1 MEEWIKIYSFDSQY
15 QAEMSKDLLEENDVK
30 AVVINAKDSL
40 FLLGEYELYVH
51 ISDEKKAISIIDE
64 FKGLTKVDSFIMR
77 GPIERLKDELEAN
90 DITSVIKVCRNPR
103 YVLDNY
109 ELYVANEDVQRVVPF
124 LTGEQLKGWS
134 KALSCTKTTQTRFRI
149 EILNHYHIPSIV
161 IKKRDAKFMKSEINI
176 YVKDEDLAKATE
188 ALKELKGWA
197 KVHTAATPDMAE
209 LIEKQ
214 LGREGVKAIV
224 EKQPD
229 GYAVLVEGPNC
240 ENAKTIILQ
249 KKSWKLLE
257 TFTDNM
263 EAQFAASTL
272 ENSGIEAVTV
282 FRDDITMMV
291 DIDLYVEEF
300 QLDKASEILKNMAST
315 YIATDY
321 NE

>member
-15 QAEMSKDLLEENDVK
+15 QAEVTKDILEQNDVK
-30 AVVINAKDSL
+30 TVIINAKDSL

-51 ISDEKKAISIIDE
+51 NSDEKKAISIINE

-124 LTGEQLKGWS
+124 LTGEQLKGWT
-134 KALSCTKTTQTRFRI
+134 KVESCTKTTQTRFRI

-176 YVKDEDLAKATE
+176 YVKDEDVNLATE
-188 ALKELKGWA
+188 SLNELKGWA
-197 KVHTAATPDMAE
+197 KVHTAPSANMAE

-214 LGREGVKAIV
+214 LGKAGIKAIIKNAP
-224 EKQPD
+224 E
-229 GYAVLVEGPNC
+229 GFEIFVEGPNC
-240 ENAKTIILQ
+240 ENAKTTISQ
-249 KKSWKLLE
+249 QKSWKLLE
-257 TFTDNM
+257 TFTSNM
-263 EAQFAASTL
+263 EAQYAAGLL
-272 ENSGIEAVTV
+272 ESSGIEAVTV

-291 DIDLYVEEF
+291 DVDIYVEEF
-300 QLDKASEILKNMAST
+300 QLDKASEILKTIST
-315 YIATDY
+315 AD

>member
-15 QAEMSKDLLEENDVK
+15 QAEVTKDILEQNDVK
-30 AVVINAKDSL
+30 TVIINAKDSL

-51 ISDEKKAISIIDE
+51 NSDEKKAISIINE

-124 LTGEQLKGWS
+124 LTGEQLKGWT
-134 KALSCTKTTQTRFRI
+134 KVISCTKTTQTRFRV
-149 EILNHYHIPSIV
+149 ETLNHYHIPSIV

-176 YVKDEDLAKATE
+176 YVKDEDVNLATE
-188 ALKELKGWA
+188 SLNELKGWA
-197 KVHTAATPDMAE
+197 KVHTAPSANMAE

-214 LGREGVKAIV
+214 LGKAGIKAIIKNAP
-224 EKQPD
+224 E
-229 GYAVLVEGPNC
+229 GFEIFVEGPNC
-240 ENAKTIILQ
+240 ENAKTTISQ
-249 KKSWKLLE
+249 QKSWKLLE
-257 TFTDNM
+257 TFTSNM
-263 EAQFAASTL
+263 EAQYAAGLL
-272 ENSGIEAVTV
+272 ESSGIEAVTV

-291 DIDLYVEEF
+291 DVDIYVEEF
-300 QLDKASEILKNMAST
+300 QLDKASEILKNIST
-315 YIATDY
+315 TD

>member
-15 QAEMSKDLLEENDVK
+15 QAEVTKDILEQNDVK
-30 AVVINAKDSL
+30 TVIINAKDSL

-51 ISDEKKAISIIDE
+51 NSDEKKAISIINE

-124 LTGEQLKGWS
+124 LTGEQLKGWT
-134 KALSCTKTTQTRFRI
+134 KVESCTKTTQTRFRI

-176 YVKDEDLAKATE
+176 YVKDEDVNLATE
-188 ALKELKGWA
+188 SLNELKGWA
-197 KVHTAATPDMAE
+197 KVHTAPSANMAE

-214 LGREGVKAIV
+214 LGKAGIKAIIKNTP
-224 EKQPD
+224 E
-229 GYAVLVEGPNC
+229 GFEIFVEGPNC
-240 ENAKTIILQ
+240 ENAKTTISQ
-249 KKSWKLLE
+249 QKSWKLLE
-257 TFTDNM
+257 TFTSNM
-263 EAQFAASTL
+263 EAQYAAGLL
-272 ENSGIEAVTV
+272 ESSGIEAVTV

-291 DIDLYVEEF
+291 DVDIYVEEF
-300 QLDKASEILKNMAST
+300 QLDKASEILKTIST
-315 YIATDY
+315 AD

>member
-15 QAEMSKDLLEENDVK
+15 QADVTKDILEQNDVK
-30 AVVINAKDSL
+30 TVIINAKDSL

-51 ISDEKKAISIIDE
+51 NSDEKKAISIINE

-124 LTGEQLKGWS
+124 LTGEQLKGWT
-134 KALSCTKTTQTRFRI
+134 KVISCTKTTQTRFRV

-176 YVKDEDLAKATE
+176 YVKDEDVNLATE
-188 ALKELKGWA
+188 SLNELKGWA
-197 KVHTAATPDMAE
+197 KVHTVPSANMAE

-214 LGREGVKAIV
+214 LGKAGIKAIIKNAP
-224 EKQPD
+224 E
-229 GYAVLVEGPNC
+229 GFEIFVEGPNC
-240 ENAKTIILQ
+240 ENAKTTISQ
-249 KKSWKLLE
+249 QKSWKLLE
-257 TFTDNM
+257 TFTSNM
-263 EAQFAASTL
+263 EAQYAAGLL
-272 ENSGIEAVTV
+272 ESSGIEAVTV

-291 DIDLYVEEF
+291 DVDIYVEEF
-300 QLDKASEILKNMAST
+300 QLDKASEILKNIST
-315 YIATDY
+315 TD

>member
-15 QAEMSKDLLEENDVK
+15 QAEMSKDLLEQNDVK
-30 AVVINAKDSL
+30 AVIINAKDSL

-51 ISDEKKAISIIDE
+51 NSDEKKAISIINE

-109 ELYVANEDVQRVVPF
+109 ELYVTNEDVPRVLPF
-124 LTGEQLKGWS
+124 ITGEQLKGWS
-134 KALSCTKTTQTRFRI
+134 KVMSCTKTTQTRFRI
-149 EILNHYHIPSIV
+149 EILNHHHIPSIV

-176 YVKDEDLAKATE
+176 YVKDDDLTQATE
-188 ALKELKGWA
+188 ALKEFKGWA
-197 KVHTAATPDMAE
+197 KVHTVQTPDMAE

-214 LGREGVKAIV
+214 LGKEGVKAII
-224 EKQPD
+224 EQQPD
-229 GYAVLVEGPNC
+229 GYFIYVEGPNC
-240 ENAKTIILQ
+240 DNARTIISQ
-249 KKSWKLLE
+249 QKSWKLL
-257 TFTDNM
+257 TTYTDSI
-263 EAQFAASTL
+263 EAQYAAGLL

-300 QLDKASEILKNMAST
+300 QLDKASEILKN
-315 YIATDY
+315 IATAD

>member
-15 QAEMSKDLLEENDVK
+15 QAEMSKDILEQNDVK
-30 AVVINAKDSL
+30 AVIINAKDSL

-51 ISDEKKAISIIDE
+51 NSDEKKAISIINE

-90 DITSVIKVCRNPR
+90 DITAVIKVCRNPR

-124 LTGEQLKGWS
+124 ITGEQLKGWS
-134 KALSCTKTTQTRFRI
+134 KAQTCTKTTQTRFRI

-161 IKKRDAKFMKSEINI
+161 IKKRDAKFMKTELNI
-176 YVKDEDLAKATE
+176 YVKDEDLTQATE
-188 ALKELKGWA
+188 VLSELKGWA
-197 KVHTAATPDMAE
+197 KVHTVQTPDMAE

-214 LGREGVKAIV
+214 LGKEGVKAIIERQQDNYV
-224 EKQPD
+224 I
-229 GYAVLVEGPNC
+229 YVEGPNC
-240 ENAKTIILQ
+240 ENAKTIISQ
-249 KKSWKLLE
+249 QKSWKLLA
-257 TFTDNM
+257 TYTDNI
-263 EAQFAASTL
+263 EAQYAAGLL
-272 ENSGIEAVTV
+272 ENSGIETVTV
-282 FRDDITMMV
+282 FRDDIRLMV

-300 QLDKASEILKNMAST
+300 QLDKAAEILKTILTA
-315 YIATDY
+315 D

>member
-15 QAEMSKDLLEENDVK
+15 QAEVTKDILEQNDVK
-30 AVVINAKDSL
+30 TVIINAKDSL

-51 ISDEKKAISIIDE
+51 NSDEKKAISIINE

-124 LTGEQLKGWS
+124 LTGEQLKGWT
-134 KALSCTKTTQTRFRI
+134 KVESCTKTTQTRFRI

-176 YVKDEDLAKATE
+176 YVKDEDVNLATE
-188 ALKELKGWA
+188 SLNELKGWA
-197 KVHTAATPDMAE
+197 KVHTAPSANMAE

-214 LGREGVKAIV
+214 LGKAGIKAIIKNAS
-224 EKQPD
+224 E
-229 GYAVLVEGPNC
+229 GFEIFVEGPNC
-240 ENAKTIILQ
+240 ENAKTTISQ
-249 KKSWKLLE
+249 QKSWKLLE
-257 TFTDNM
+257 TFTSNM
-263 EAQFAASTL
+263 EAQYAAGLL
-272 ENSGIEAVTV
+272 ESSGIEAVTV

-291 DIDLYVEEF
+291 DVDIYVEEF
-300 QLDKASEILKNMAST
+300 QLDKASEILKTIST
-315 YIATDY
+315 AD